1 MPSRLMKTILKL
13 LCELYEN
20 ISISSVS
27 DNIGKEKYIF
37 QKFKVGVFS

>member
-1 MPSRLMKTILKL
+1 MKTILKL
-13 LCELYEN
+13 LCDLYEN

-37 QKFKVGVFS
+37 QKFKVGVFT